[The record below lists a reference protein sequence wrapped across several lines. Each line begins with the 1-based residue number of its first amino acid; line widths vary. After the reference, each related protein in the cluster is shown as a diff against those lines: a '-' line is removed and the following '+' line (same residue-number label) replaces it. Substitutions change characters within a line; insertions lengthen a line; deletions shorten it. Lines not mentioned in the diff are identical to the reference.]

1 MISNIKR
8 LHGLLFS
15 SDLDVVIL
23 ALNVLLRPAQQYSA
37 QPSVSQSLS
46 ISTQRL
52 QSLSKRWPSLREYGI
67 GLADLSSTK
76 ASPEVNALPTEA
88 REVNFSFYK
97 TDAGL
102 DYDKDKNM
110 DTDVLD
116 TSSSSTRKVPV
127 PPTASGSGAINI
139 HLDEQTLA
147 SKSVM
152 DVLADTMETYS
163 VPDDEKFELMCRIRA
178 AKVLVN
184 GQEADRVK
192 LVIIRLLAIAIFGH
206 THPESD
212 ATTSLFLYEPDLIA
226 HIAELLQIDKGVPVR
241 VQTTAISALDSLA
254 HYRSRNQE
262 VLTAVNAGVNHG
274 ILMALVRKTVADV
287 ADPTSTLPQSF
298 IDALMSFVT
307 FISTHA
313 SGGNMV
319 VGAGLIPL
327 LIQMIDN
334 KLPNRLPVVSKTMQL
349 VDNVLYSFT
358 NAFNIFCT
366 SHGVEALVN
375 RIEVCRLDH

>member
-1 MISNIKR
+1 MKISQSSKKVAPPPPQVAELINKLLHTPTDDLPQVLAEIDAWKWPRSDLNSWTKVLNKFDVVLEEIIGDYELDKLQLNVFTPTTKKTICAILRFERLLLENATNRKMFNSYDR
-8 LHGLLFS
+8 LHSLLFS

-52 QSLSKRWPSLREYGI
+52 QSLAKRWPSLREYGI
-67 GLADLSSTK
+67 GLVDLSSPK
-76 ASPEVNALPTEA
+76 GNPEVNALPTEA

-97 TDAGL
+97 TDAGS
-102 DYDKDKNM
+102 DCDKDKNM

-116 TSSSSTRKVPV
+116 ISSSSPRKVPV
-127 PPTASGSGAINI
+127 PPTASGSGAIHI
-139 HLDEQTLA
+139 HLDEQALA
-147 SKSVM
+147 SRSVM
-152 DVLADTMETYS
+152 DILADTIETYS

-226 HIAELLQIDKGVPVR
+226 HIAELLQIDKGIPIR

-254 HYRSRNQE
+254 HYRTKKSR
-262 VLTAVNAGVNHG
+262 
-274 ILMALVRKTVADV
+274 
-287 ADPTSTLPQSF
+287 S
-298 IDALMSFVT
+298 
-307 FISTHA
+307 
-313 SGGNMV
+313 
-319 VGAGLIPL
+319 
-327 LIQMIDN
+327 
-334 KLPNRLPVVSKTMQL
+334 
-349 VDNVLYSFT
+349 
-358 NAFNIFCT
+358 
-366 SHGVEALVN
+366 
-375 RIEVCRLDH
+375 LDSC

>member
-1 MISNIKR
+1 M
-8 LHGLLFS
+8 
-15 SDLDVVIL
+15 
-23 ALNVLLRPAQQYSA
+23 
-37 QPSVSQSLS
+37 
-46 ISTQRL
+46 
-52 QSLSKRWPSLREYGI
+52 E
-67 GLADLSSTK
+67 
-76 ASPEVNALPTEA
+76 
-88 REVNFSFYK
+88 
-97 TDAGL
+97 
-102 DYDKDKNM
+102 
-110 DTDVLD
+110 TDVLD
-116 TSSSSTRKVPV
+116 SSPSTTRKGPV
-127 PPTASGSGAINI
+127 PPTTSGSGAINI

-152 DVLADTMETYS
+152 EVLFEAIEMYA

-184 GQEADRVK
+184 GQETDRVK

-254 HYRSRNQE
+254 HYRAKHQE

-274 ILMALVRKTVADV
+274 ILMALVRKTVAEV
-287 ADPTSTLPQSF
+287 ADPASTLPQSF
-298 IDALMSFVT
+298 IEALMSFVT

-334 KLPNRLPVVSKTMQL
+334 RLPNRLPVVSKTMQL
-349 VDNVLYSFT
+349 VDNVLYSYT

-375 RIEVCRLDH
+375 RIEVCHFVLMKMAMVNVVCSMRSILMSKNMADQITGSIHTVYKAYILDCFCCQLQLIVML